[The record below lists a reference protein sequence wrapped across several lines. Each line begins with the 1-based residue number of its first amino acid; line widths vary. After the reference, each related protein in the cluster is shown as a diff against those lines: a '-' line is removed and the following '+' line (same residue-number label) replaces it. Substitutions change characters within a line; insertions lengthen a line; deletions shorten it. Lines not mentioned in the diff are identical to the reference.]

1 MDCRQFRRQYSAYR
15 DAHDPALAADMD
27 DHMETCPEC
36 AAYDHAIRSGVDALR
51 GETIL
56 PSPDFMARLAARIAS
71 GEVVPE
77 PVPPRV
83 SPVVATLAAA
93 LFIMLVGITAVK
105 DLLVA
110 PTPVAAEEPPFVVA
124 EPKLI
129 AGVPFVTF
137 QHIGEPEAPAR
148 P

>member
-1 MDCRQFRRQYSAYR
+1 MDCREFRRQYSAYR
-15 DAHDPALAADMD
+15 DGHDPALAADMD

-93 LFIMLVGITAVK
+93 LFVILVGVTALK
-105 DLLVA
+105 DLIVS
-110 PTPVAAEEPPFVVA
+110 PTPVAAEVPPFVVA
-124 EPKLI
+124 EPRLL

-137 QHIGEPEAPAR
+137 QHIGEPEPPAR